1 MNNAVASAQTAIDR
15 ALVEVCA
22 RELRAGFADYHA
34 RFSMVTQRAQ
44 RRFETR
50 DWEGAQNDTSE
61 RIELWERCVGDMAER
76 IELMLGG
83 PTGDRE
89 LWNAVRDAYAA
100 LIAGLVDQELYMTW
114 FNTLARRLFRIRGVD
129 PYIEFVALDIDPTDR
144 ITHPVARHSYAVWGN
159 LPRICHKILDDYPF
173 NAPYAHAGLC
183 AMRLAD
189 TLSRRL
195 AAWGEEPVRAV
206 ELLETVF
213 YRERRAYLVGRI
225 FGVERTAPLVIVL
238 VHEAAG
244 IRADAVLVE
253 RENVAQIFGYTR
265 SYLHADLTT
274 VGDAIVFLHTLLP
287 NKPVDEIYTVLGRA
301 KQGKTER
308 YRHFYRHLASDP
320 DEQFVHADGVR
331 GMVMLVFTLPSYPLV
346 FKLIRDRFA
355 YPKDAVREEVMAKYH
370 LVFHHDRAGRLI
382 DAQEF
387 RFLRFART
395 RFAPALLAELLAEC
409 RDSAYEDGDD
419 IVIAHSY
426 VERRLRPLDLYVR
439 EQADEPARRAILDY
453 GQAIKDLAR
462 NNIFPGDL
470 LFKNFGLT
478 RHGRAIFYD
487 YDELCLVTE
496 CRFRELPDSDETTPG
511 TDSFYVGPHDVF
523 PEQFPRYLGVEPELR
538 DALIRA
544 HGEIFDVR
552 WWLDLQQRLR
562 RGEPLDVPP
571 YPDALRLP
579 TLASSF
585 GLSRYTDVLISDPAN
600 QGKIP

>member
-1 MNNAVASAQTAIDR
+1 MTNRITTAAILPKSDFDR

-34 RFSMVTQRAQ
+34 RFSTITQRAQ

-50 DWEGAQNDTSE
+50 DWQGAQNDTSE
-61 RIELWERCVGDMAER
+61 RIELYERCIGEMVER
-76 IELMLGG
+76 IERMLGAV
-83 PTGDRE
+83 PSDRA
-89 LWNAVRDAYAA
+89 LWSAVRDAYAA
-100 LIAGLVDQELYMTW
+100 AIAGLLDQELYMTW
-114 FNTLARRLFRIRGVD
+114 FNTLARRFFRIRGVD
-129 PYIEFVALDIDPTDR
+129 AQIEFVALDIDPTDR

-159 LPRICHKILDDYPF
+159 LPRICQKILDDYPF
-173 NAPYAHAGLC
+173 KAPYAHAGLC
-183 AMRLAD
+183 AMRMAD
-189 TLSRRL
+189 ALSRRL
-195 AAWGEEPVRAV
+195 ADWGEEPVRAV

-213 YRERRAYLVGRI
+213 YRERRAYLVGRV
-225 FGVERTAPLVIVL
+225 FGVEHVVPLVIAL
-238 VHEAAG
+238 IHDASG
-244 IRADAVLVE
+244 IRVDALLIE
-253 RENVAQIFGYTR
+253 RVNVAQIFGYTR
-265 SYLHADLTT
+265 SYLHADLAT

-308 YRHFYRHLASDP
+308 YRHFYRHLAADP

-355 YPKDAVREEVMAKYH
+355 FPKDAVREEVMAKYH

-387 RFLRFART
+387 RFLRFPRAR
-395 RFAPALLAELLAEC
+395 FSPALLDELLDEC
-409 RDSAYEDGDD
+409 RDSAYAEGDD
-419 IVIAHSY
+419 IVVAHCY

-439 EQADEPARRAILDY
+439 ENPESTSLKAILDY

-487 YDELCLVTE
+487 YDELCLVTD

-511 TDSFYVGPHDVF
+511 LDTYYVGPHDVF
-523 PEQFPRYLGVEPELR
+523 PEQFPSFLGVEAQLR
-538 DALIRA
+538 DALIRE

-552 WWLDLQQRLR
+552 WWTQLQARLR
-562 RGEPLDVPP
+562 AGEAIDVPP
-571 YPDALRLP
+571 YPAALRLP
-579 TLASSF
+579 TWPGNLAAA
-585 GLSRYTDVLISDPAN
+585 V
-600 QGKIP
+600 

>member
-1 MNNAVASAQTAIDR
+1 MNAATTPARNEIDK
-15 ALVEVCA
+15 ALVDVCA

-34 RFSMVTQRAQ
+34 RFSAITKRAQ

-61 RIELWERCVGDMAER
+61 RIKLYDDCIGEMVER
-76 IELMLGG
+76 IERMLGAA
-83 PTGDRE
+83 PTDRAF
-89 LWNAVRDAYAA
+89 WGAVRDTYAA
-100 LIAGLVDQELYMTW
+100 TIAGLLDQELYKTW
-114 FNTLARRLFRIRGVD
+114 FNTLARRFFRIRGVD
-129 PYIEFVALDIDPTDR
+129 AQTEFVALDIDPTDS

-159 LPRICHKILDDYPF
+159 LPRICQKILDDHKF
-173 NAPYAHAGLC
+173 AAPYAHAGLC
-183 AMRLAD
+183 AMRIAD
-189 TLSRRL
+189 ALSRRL
-195 AAWGEEPVRAV
+195 AAWGEEAVRAV

-213 YRERRAYLVGRI
+213 YRERRAYLVGRV
-225 FGVERTAPLVIVL
+225 FGVEQIAPLVIAL
-238 VHEAAG
+238 VHDADG

-265 SYLHADLTT
+265 SYLHADLAT

-308 YRHFYRHLASDP
+308 YRHFFRHLGADP

-355 YPKDAVREEVMAKYH
+355 FPKDAVREEVMAKYR

-387 RFLRFART
+387 RFLRFPRW
-395 RFAPALLAELLAEC
+395 RFSTALLEELLGEC
-409 RDSAYEDGDD
+409 HESAYADGDD
-419 IVIAHSY
+419 IVIAHCY
-426 VERRLRPLDLYVR
+426 IERRLRPLDLYVR
-439 EQADEPARRAILDY
+439 EKEPDPALRAIIDY

-487 YDELCLVTE
+487 YDELCLVTD
-496 CRFRELPDSDETTPG
+496 CRFRELPDDDDTTPG
-511 TDSFYVGPHDVF
+511 LDTFYVGPHDVF
-523 PEQFPRYLGVEPELR
+523 PEQFPRFLGVEPEQR

-544 HGEIFDVR
+544 HGEIFTVR
-552 WWLDLQQRLR
+552 WWLDLQKRLR
-562 RGEPLDVPP
+562 AGDPPDVPP

-579 TLASSF
+579 AQP
-585 GLSRYTDVLISDPAN
+585 GGVGWQPRYT
-600 QGKIP
+600 GTT

>member
-1 MNNAVASAQTAIDR
+1 MNSVAAPVQREIDK

-34 RFSMVTQRAQ
+34 RFSTITQRAQ
-44 RRFETR
+44 RRFEAR
-50 DWEGAQNDTSE
+50 DWQGAQNDTSARIELYERCIGEMVE
-61 RIELWERCVGDMAER
+61 RIER
-76 IELMLGG
+76 MLGAA
-83 PTGDRE
+83 PSDRA
-89 LWNAVRDAYAA
+89 LWGAVRDAYAVA
-100 LIAGLVDQELYMTW
+100 IAGLLDQELYMTW
-114 FNTLARRLFRIRGVD
+114 FNTLARRFFRIRGVD
-129 PYIEFVALDIDPTDR
+129 AQIEFVALDIDPTDR

-159 LPRICHKILDDYPF
+159 LPRICQKILDDYPF
-173 NAPYAHAGLC
+173 KAPYAHAGLC
-183 AMRLAD
+183 AMRMAD
-189 TLSRRL
+189 ALSRRL
-195 AAWGEEPVRAV
+195 ADWGEEPVRAV

-213 YRERRAYLVGRI
+213 YRERRAYLVGRV
-225 FGVERTAPLVIVL
+225 FGVEHVVPLVIAL
-238 VHEAAG
+238 IHDASG
-244 IRADAVLVE
+244 IRVDALLIE
-253 RENVAQIFGYTR
+253 RVNVAQIFGYTR
-265 SYLHADLTT
+265 SYLHADLAT

-308 YRHFYRHLASDP
+308 YRHFYRHLAADP

-355 YPKDAVREEVMAKYH
+355 FPKDAVREEVMAKYH

-387 RFLRFART
+387 RFLRFARA
-395 RFAPALLAELLAEC
+395 RFAPALLDELLGEC
-409 RDSAYEDGDD
+409 RDSAYAEGDD
-419 IVIAHSY
+419 IVVAHCY

-439 EQADEPARRAILDY
+439 ENPENTSLKAILDY

-487 YDELCLVTE
+487 YDELCLVTD

-511 TDSFYVGPHDVF
+511 LDTYYVGPHDVF
-523 PEQFPRYLGVEPELR
+523 PEQFPSFLGVEPQLR
-538 DALIRA
+538 DALIRE
-544 HGEIFDVR
+544 HGDIFSVR
-552 WWLDLQQRLR
+552 WWTQLQARLR
-562 RGEPLDVPP
+562 AGETIDVPP
-571 YPDALRLP
+571 YPEALRLP
-579 TLASSF
+579 TWPASLAAA
-585 GLSRYTDVLISDPAN
+585 V
-600 QGKIP
+600 

>member
-1 MNNAVASAQTAIDR
+1 MDTVSPMTDKRIDQ
-15 ALVEVCA
+15 ALVDVCA

-34 RFSMVTQRAQ
+34 RFSTITKRAQ
-44 RRFETR
+44 RRFELR

-61 RIELWERCVGDMAER
+61 RIELYARCINEMVER
-76 IELMLGG
+76 IERMLGA
-83 PTGDRE
+83 PPNDRA
-89 LWNAVRDAYAA
+89 LWSAVRDAYAA
-100 LIAGLVDQELYMTW
+100 AISGLVDQELYMTW
-114 FNTLARRLFRIRGVD
+114 FNTLARRFFRIRGVD
-129 PYIEFVALDIDPTDR
+129 AQIEFVALDIDPTDR

-159 LPRICHKILDDYPF
+159 LPRICQKILDDYPF

-183 AMRLAD
+183 AMRMAD
-189 TLSRRL
+189 TLMRRL

-225 FGVERTAPLVIVL
+225 FGVDRAAPLVIAL
-238 VHEAAG
+238 VHDAAG

-253 RENVAQIFGYTR
+253 RDNVAQIFGYTR
-265 SYLHADLTT
+265 SYMLADLAT

-308 YRHFYRHLASDP
+308 YRHFFRHLATDP
-320 DEQFVHADGVR
+320 DEQFVHADGVP
-331 GMVMLVFTLPSYPLV
+331 GMVMVVFTLPTYPLV
-346 FKLIRDRFA
+346 FKVIRDRFA
-355 YPKDAVREEVMAKYH
+355 FPKDVAREEVMAKYH

-387 RFLRFART
+387 RFLRFSRA
-395 RFAPALLAELLAEC
+395 RFARALLEELLGQC
-409 RDSAYEDGDD
+409 RDAVYADGDD
-419 IVIAHSY
+419 IVVAHCY

-439 EQADEPARRAILDY
+439 EQPDAVSLRAILDY
-453 GQAIKDLAR
+453 GQSIKDLAR

-487 YDELCLVTE
+487 YDELCLVTD

-511 TDSFYVGPHDVF
+511 LDTFYVGPHDVF
-523 PEQFPRYLGVEPELR
+523 PEQFPRFLGVDAALR
-538 DALIRA
+538 DALIRT

-552 WWLDLQQRLR
+552 WWLDLQRRLCS
-562 RGEPLDVPP
+562 GEALDVPP
-571 YPDALRLP
+571 YPEALRLP
-579 TLASSF
+579 TW
-585 GLSRYTDVLISDPAN
+585 PAAL
-600 QGKIP
+600 G

>member
-1 MNNAVASAQTAIDR
+1 M
-15 ALVEVCA
+15 VERV
-22 RELRAGFADYHA
+22 
-34 RFSMVTQRAQ
+34 
-44 RRFETR
+44 
-50 DWEGAQNDTSE
+50 E
-61 RIELWERCVGDMAER
+61 R
-76 IELMLGG
+76 MLGTV
-83 PTGDRE
+83 PSDRM
-89 LWNAVRDAYAA
+89 LWSAVRDAYAA
-100 LIAGLVDQELYMTW
+100 AIAGLLDQELYMTW
-114 FNTLARRLFRIRGVD
+114 FNTLARRFFRIRGVD
-129 PYIEFVALDIDPTDR
+129 AQIEFVALDIDPTDR

-159 LPRICHKILDDYPF
+159 LPRICQKILDDYPF
-173 NAPYAHAGLC
+173 KAPYAHAGLC
-183 AMRLAD
+183 AMRMAD
-189 TLSRRL
+189 ALSRRL

-213 YRERRAYLVGRI
+213 YRERRAYLVGRV
-225 FGVERTAPLVIVL
+225 FGVEHVVPLVIAL
-238 VHEAAG
+238 IHDASG
-244 IRADAVLVE
+244 IRVDALLIE
-253 RENVAQIFGYTR
+253 RINVAQIFGYTR
-265 SYLHADLTT
+265 SYLHADLAT

-308 YRHFYRHLASDP
+308 YRHFYRHLAADP

-355 YPKDAVREEVMAKYH
+355 FPKDAVREEVMAKYH

-387 RFLRFART
+387 RFLRFSRS
-395 RFAPALLAELLAEC
+395 RFSPALLDELLGEC
-409 RDSAYEDGDD
+409 RDSAYAEGDD
-419 IVIAHSY
+419 IVVAHCY

-439 EQADEPARRAILDY
+439 ENPESTSLKAILDY

-487 YDELCLVTE
+487 YDELCLVTD

-511 TDSFYVGPHDVF
+511 LDTYYVGPHDVF
-523 PEQFPRYLGVEPELR
+523 PEQFPNFLGVEAQLR
-538 DALIRA
+538 DALIRE

-552 WWLDLQQRLR
+552 WWTQLQERLR
-562 RGEPLDVPP
+562 DGEAIDVPP
-571 YPDALRLP
+571 YPAALRLP
-579 TLASSF
+579 TWPGSLAAA
-585 GLSRYTDVLISDPAN
+585 L
-600 QGKIP
+600 

>member
-1 MNNAVASAQTAIDR
+1 MSATLQPATHEVDK
-15 ALVEVCA
+15 ALADVLA

-34 RFSMVTQRAQ
+34 RFSAITQRAQ
-44 RRFETR
+44 RRFEMR
-50 DWEGAQNDTSE
+50 DWQGAQNDTSE
-61 RIELWERCVGDMAER
+61 RIELYERCIGEMVER
-76 IELMLGG
+76 VVRMLGAA
-83 PTGDRE
+83 PSDRA
-89 LWNAVRDAYAA
+89 LWGAVRDAYAVT
-100 LIAGLVDQELYMTW
+100 IAGLLDQELYMTW
-114 FNTLARRLFRIRGVD
+114 FNTLARRFFRIRGVD
-129 PYIEFVALDIDPTDR
+129 AQIEFVALDIDPTDR
-144 ITHPVARHSYAVWGN
+144 ITHPVERHSYAVWGN
-159 LPRICHKILDDYPF
+159 LPRICQKILDDYPF
-173 NAPYAHAGLC
+173 KAPYAHAGLC
-183 AMRLAD
+183 AMRIAD

-195 AAWGEEPVRAV
+195 ESWGDEPVRAV

-225 FGVERTAPLVIVL
+225 FGVERTAPLVIAL
-238 VHEAAG
+238 LHDPDG
-244 IRADAVLVE
+244 IRADAVLIE

-265 SYLHADLTT
+265 SYLHADLAT

-320 DEQFVHADGVR
+320 DEQFVHADGIR

-355 YPKDAVREEVMAKYH
+355 FPKDAVREEVMAKYR

-387 RFLRFART
+387 RFLRFPRT
-395 RFAPALLAELLAEC
+395 RFEPALLAEVLGEC
-409 RDSAYEDGDD
+409 RESATAEGDD
-419 IVIAHSY
+419 VVVTHCY

-439 EQADEPARRAILDY
+439 ENPESLSLRAILDY

-487 YDELCLVTE
+487 YDELCLVTD
-496 CRFRELPDSDETTPG
+496 CRFRELPDCDETTPG
-511 TDSFYVGPHDVF
+511 LDTYYVGPHDVF
-523 PEQFPRYLGVEPELR
+523 PEQFPSFLGIERDLR
-538 DALIRA
+538 DALVRA
-544 HGEIFDVR
+544 HGEIFNVR
-552 WWLDLQQRLR
+552 WWTELQQRLR
-562 RGEPLDVPP
+562 AGEAPDVPP

-579 TLASSF
+579 TSPGAFRSAL
-585 GLSRYTDVLISDPAN
+585 
-600 QGKIP
+600 